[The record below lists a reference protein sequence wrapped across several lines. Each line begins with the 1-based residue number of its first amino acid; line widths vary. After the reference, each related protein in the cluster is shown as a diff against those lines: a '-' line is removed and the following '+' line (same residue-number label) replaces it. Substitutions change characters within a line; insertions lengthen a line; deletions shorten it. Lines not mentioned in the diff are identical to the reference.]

1 MNNTRTQVRVAD
13 ILSVVYGHPRGTFL
27 DRAAGEI
34 PWCCVEVVT
43 KDRSYNFV
51 AKSGSDAIDIVV
63 ALRILSGKK
72 HQHISRGSLLW
83 EKVRLRMDHIAKRKK
98 KSRKELLVEALKK

>member
-1 MNNTRTQVRVAD
+1 ME
-13 ILSVVYGHPRGTFL
+13 YGRPRGTFL

-43 KDRSYNFV
+43 KDRSYHFV
-51 AKSGSDAIDIVV
+51 ARSASDAIDIVV

-72 HQHISRGSLLW
+72 KQHTSRGSLLW
-83 EKVRLRMDHIAKRKK
+83 EKVRLRMDHISKKSK
-98 KSRKELLVEALKK
+98 KSRKELLVDALTRQ